1 MPEMRLKGIIL
12 DHKKGTASSAS
23 VPIPVPKKVS
33 IPMLQS
39 MGAACDVLVKKGDK
53 VLVGQKIGDSDK
65 YMSVPVHSSVSGT
78 VTGIS
83 ELLLV
88 SGKVCKCVDIKTDGE
103 QTVIDGL
110 KPPVVTDR
118 DSFCRAVRESGCC
131 GLGGAGFPTH
141 VKFGFDEKKFSVDTL
156 VVNAAEFFF

>member
-1 MPEMRLKGIIL
+1 MKLKGLIL
-12 DHKKGTASSAS
+12 DHKKDTAASAS

-83 ELLLV
+83 EL
-88 SGKVCKCVDIKTDGE
+88 
-103 QTVIDGL
+103 
-110 KPPVVTDR
+110 
-118 DSFCRAVRESGCC
+118 VR
-131 GLGGAGFPTH
+131 
-141 VKFGFDEKKFSVDTL
+141 
-156 VVNAAEFFF
+156 